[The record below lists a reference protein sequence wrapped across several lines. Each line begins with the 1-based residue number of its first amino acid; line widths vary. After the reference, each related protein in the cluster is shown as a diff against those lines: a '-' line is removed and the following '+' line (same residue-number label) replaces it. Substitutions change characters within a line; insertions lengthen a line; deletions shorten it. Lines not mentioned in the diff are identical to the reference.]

1 MKIIVKVYDA
11 NNTFLTII
19 SCIAV
24 FIISQLIME
33 FIIKPKEEFN
43 KIKGK
48 ILCNLK
54 MYANLIANPLEI
66 SSLEELENSKYYLD
80 ASKDIRLMAS
90 KLAGILETHPI
101 VCNKKKYYLIVNNLI
116 ALSNG
121 LWKNIKSNIDLY
133 DKNEKSTTEIY
144 KIFNV
149 KR

>member
-1 MKIIVKVYDA
+1 MKIIIKVLDT

-19 SCIAV
+19 SGIIV

-43 KIKGK
+43 KIKGE

-54 MYANLIANPLEI
+54 MYDNLIANPLEY
-66 SSLEELENSKYYLD
+66 SSLKELEDKKYYLD

-101 VCNKKKYYLIVNNLI
+101 VCNKKKYYL
-116 ALSNG
+116 
-121 LWKNIKSNIDLY
+121 KY
-133 DKNEKSTTEIY
+133 
-144 KIFNV
+144 FNFFD
-149 KR
+149 

>member
-1 MKIIVKVYDA
+1 MKIIIKVLDT

-19 SCIAV
+19 SGIIV

-43 KIKGK
+43 KIKGE
-48 ILCNLK
+48 ILCDLK
-54 MYANLIANPLEI
+54 MYDNLIANPLEY
-66 SSLEELENSKYYLD
+66 SSLKELEDKKYYLD

-101 VCNKKKYYLIVNNLI
+101 ACNKKKYYLIVNDLI
-116 ALSNG
+116 RLSNG
-121 LWKNIKSNIDLY
+121 LSKNIKSNIDLC

>member
-1 MKIIVKVYDA
+1 MKIIIKVLDT

-19 SCIAV
+19 SGIIV

-43 KIKGK
+43 KIKGE

-54 MYANLIANPLEI
+54 MYDNLIANPLEY
-66 SSLEELENSKYYLD
+66 SSLKELEDKKYYLD

-101 VCNKKKYYLIVNNLI
+101 ACNKKKYYLIVNDLI
-116 ALSNG
+116 RLSNG
-121 LWKNIKSNIDLY
+121 LSKNIKSNIDLC

>member
-1 MKIIVKVYDA
+1 MKIIIKVLDT

-19 SCIAV
+19 SGIIV

-43 KIKGK
+43 KIKGE

-54 MYANLIANPLEI
+54 MYDNLIANPLEY
-66 SSLEELENSKYYLD
+66 SSLKELEDKKYYLD

-101 VCNKKKYYLIVNNLI
+101 VCNKKKYYLIVNDLI
-116 ALSNG
+116 GLSNG
-121 LWKNIKSNIDLY
+121 LCKNIKSNIDLC
-133 DKNEKSTTEIY
+133 DKNEKSITEIY

>member
-1 MKIIVKVYDA
+1 
-11 NNTFLTII
+11 
-19 SCIAV
+19 
-24 FIISQLIME
+24 ME

-43 KIKGK
+43 KIKGE

-54 MYANLIANPLEI
+54 MYDNLIANPLEY
-66 SSLEELENSKYYLD
+66 SSLKELEDKKYYLD

-101 VCNKKKYYLIVNNLI
+101 VCNKKKYYLIVSDLI
-116 ALSNG
+116 GLSNG
-121 LWKNIKSNIDLY
+121 LCKNIKSNIDLC
-133 DKNEKSTTEIY
+133 DKNEKSITEIY